1 MKTKYPNDHFEKF
14 SSLAGSL
21 QGHLLDLLYFSIDQK
36 NAKRRTK

>member
-1 MKTKYPNDHFEKF
+1 MKIKYANYHREKF

-21 QGHLLDLLYFSIDQK
+21 QGHLLDLLYFSTDQK